1 MRLGFI
7 VLTLLLSAGA
17 SAEVGNTVTTSREVV
32 GEIRVDANDV
42 VYFTSDDKNWSAPN
56 CPNAEFV
63 YFHPSYA
70 GGDKTY
76 SAALASKVSK
86 TPIAFK
92 GICGDGNGNGRYI
105 QLTYMIF

>member
-1 MRLGFI
+1 MRIGFI
-7 VLTLLLSAGA
+7 ILMLFVSTAISAA
-17 SAEVGNTVTTSREVV
+17 VGDTVTTAREAV
-32 GEIRVDANDV
+32 GEIRVDANGV
-42 VYFTSDDKNWSAPN
+42 VYFTSEDKNWSTSG
-56 CPNAEFV
+56 CPNAEYV

-92 GICGDGNGNGRYI
+92 GTCGDGNGNGRYI